1 MKASQRLI
9 AIFLLLSFLFAI
21 PEVRRITT
29 SYLLRSFYIPLL
41 KAEATVVDFLNIRKE
56 REDLLRELAEARH
69 RAVTE
74 KLELFLEEDTVKT
87 SAIPIAYSPLG
98 VPTKIAL
105 DKGKESGIEYGDPVL
120 QKGNLAGKITES
132 MEGSSSFLTLLSDE
146 MKVGVVDTRS
156 GALGVL
162 RGGLEPA
169 LLYIP
174 EWADVRPG
182 DTLATSGLGGVF
194 PKAIPVGVI
203 KDMLPSEDPF
213 YRNIR
218 VKLFVDYYRAG
229 SYTVLKK

>member
-1 MKASQRLI
+1 MKAPQRII

-21 PEVRRITT
+21 PEVRRVTT
-29 SYLLRSFYIPLL
+29 SYLLHSFYIPLL
-41 KAEATVVDFLNIRKE
+41 KAEATVIDFLNVKRE
-56 REDLLRELAEARH
+56 REDLLRELATVR
-69 RAVTE
+69 RYAVKE
-74 KLELFLEEDTVKT
+74 KLNLFLEENAIRT

-98 VPTKIAL
+98 VPTRIAL
-105 DKGKESGIEYGDPVL
+105 NKGKESGIEYGDPVL
-120 QKGNLAGKITES
+120 QRGNLAGKITES
-132 MEGSSSFLTLLSDE
+132 MEGLSSFLTLLSDE

-174 EWADVRPG
+174 EWADVKPG

-194 PKAIPVGVI
+194 PRAIPVGI
-203 KDMLPSEDPF
+203 ISDTLPSEDPF

-218 VKLFVDYYRAG
+218 VKLFVDYYSAG
-229 SYTVLKK
+229 SYTVRRK

>member
-1 MKASQRLI
+1 VKAPQRII

-21 PEVRRITT
+21 PEVRRVTT
-29 SYLLRSFYIPLL
+29 SYLLHSFYIPLL
-41 KAEATVVDFLNIRKE
+41 KAEATVIDFLNVKRE
-56 REDLLRELAEARH
+56 REDLLRELATVR
-69 RAVTE
+69 RYAVKE
-74 KLELFLEEDTVKT
+74 KLNLFLEENAIRT

-98 VPTKIAL
+98 VPTRIAL
-105 DKGKESGIEYGDPVL
+105 NKGKESGIEYGDPVL

-132 MEGSSSFLTLLSDE
+132 MEGLSSFLTLLSDE

-174 EWADVRPG
+174 EWADVKPG

-194 PKAIPVGVI
+194 PRAIPVGI
-203 KDMLPSEDPF
+203 ISDTLPSEDPF

-218 VKLFVDYYRAG
+218 VKLFVDYYSAG
-229 SYTVLKK
+229 SYTVRRK

>member
-1 MKASQRLI
+1 MKAPQRII

-21 PEVRRITT
+21 PEVRRVTT
-29 SYLLRSFYIPLL
+29 SYLLHSFYIPLL
-41 KAEATVVDFLNIRKE
+41 KAEATVIDFLNVKRE
-56 REDLLRELAEARH
+56 REDLLRELATVR
-69 RAVTE
+69 RYAVKE
-74 KLELFLEEDTVKT
+74 KLNLFLEENAIRT

-98 VPTKIAL
+98 VPTRIAL
-105 DKGKESGIEYGDPVL
+105 NKGKESGIEYGDPVL

-132 MEGSSSFLTLLSDE
+132 MEGLSSFLTLLSDE

-174 EWADVRPG
+174 EWADVKPG

-194 PKAIPVGVI
+194 PRGIPVGI
-203 KDMLPSEDPF
+203 ISDTLPSEDPF

-218 VKLFVDYYRAG
+218 VKLFVDYYSAG
-229 SYTVLKK
+229 SYTVRRK